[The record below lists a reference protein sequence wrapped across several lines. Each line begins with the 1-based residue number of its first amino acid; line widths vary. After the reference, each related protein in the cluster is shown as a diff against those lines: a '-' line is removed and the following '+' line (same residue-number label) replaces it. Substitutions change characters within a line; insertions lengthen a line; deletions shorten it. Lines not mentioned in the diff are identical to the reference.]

1 MGEEDGCDGSLE
13 AIIWR
18 NCPCICSGKVHLT
31 VSKGISKI
39 MALATTCQQAHAF

>member
-1 MGEEDGCDGSLE
+1 MHLFRES
-13 AIIWR
+13 
-18 NCPCICSGKVHLT
+18 VHLT